1 MTACP
6 KPSPSLVI
14 PEYRAYIA
22 GLPCLI
28 CLPGDQ
34 TTRTEVCHV
43 HTRRNAGDVANL
55 VPMCTKH
62 HTEQHFVGIR
72 SFEARHATDLQL
84 EATMLWTRWKREA
97 KEAWSGFQRMNWA
110 F

>member
-1 MTACP
+1 MTAVP
-6 KPSPSLVI
+6 KPPPALVV

-43 HTRRNAGDVANL
+43 HTRRNAGDAQNL
-55 VPMCTKH
+55 YAACGKH
-62 HTEQHFVGIR
+62 HAEQHFTGIR
-72 SFEARHATDLQL
+72 SFEKRHRIDL
-84 EATMLWTRWKREA
+84 EHEA
-97 KEAWSGFQRMNWA
+97 KRLWLAYQRGD
-110 F
+110 FP